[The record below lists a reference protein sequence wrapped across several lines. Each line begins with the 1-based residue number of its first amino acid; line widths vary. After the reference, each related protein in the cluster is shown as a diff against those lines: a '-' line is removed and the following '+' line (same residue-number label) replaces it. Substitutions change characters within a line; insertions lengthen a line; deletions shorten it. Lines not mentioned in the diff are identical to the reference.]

1 MRTCARIKERYHLS
15 VSVVEGMSRG
25 LGGVIGIIGQSCFLV
40 NDRRVSGEAL
50 FELLPLAGLAVG
62 GDWGEGG
69 GSTSPLF
76 ERERDERLEE
86 PLTLPTPRDLVSEL
100 DFERGLPNFGG
111 LPILGAFVEGNRGVA
126 PLDRATPIPAVLT
139 PPPSK
144 ERITN
149 GLDGKLDNR
158 VVSSGPAGAVAV
170 STIGLLGTE
179 LLRNEFEGS
188 SDEPDLRLRG
198 ILMSRDKDEGRQ

>member
-1 MRTCARIKERYHLS
+1 M
-15 VSVVEGMSRG
+15 
-25 LGGVIGIIGQSCFLV
+25 GQRCFFV
-40 NDRRVSGEAL
+40 RDKSVSGEAL
-50 FELLPLAGLAVG
+50 FELLPLAGLAMG

-76 ERERDERLEE
+76 ERERDEIFED
-86 PLTLPTPRDLVSEL
+86 PLTLVVPRDLVSEL
-100 DFERGLPNFGG
+100 DFERGRPNFGG

-126 PLDRATPIPAVLT
+126 PLDRAMPIPAVLT

-149 GLDGKLDNR
+149 GLDDKLDKR
-158 VVSSGPAGAVAV
+158 VASSGPAGAVAV
-170 STIGLLGTE
+170 RTIGLLGTE

-198 ILMSRDKDEGRQ
+198 ILMSR

>member
-1 MRTCARIKERYHLS
+1 MGSMGQRCFFVKERS
-15 VSVVEGMSRG
+15 
-25 LGGVIGIIGQSCFLV
+25 
-40 NDRRVSGEAL
+40 VSGEAL
-50 FELLPLAGLAVG
+50 FELFPLAGLATG

-76 ERERDERLEE
+76 ERDRDKRLED
-86 PLTLPTPRDLVSEL
+86 PLTLLVPRDLVSEL
-100 DFERGLPNFGG
+100 DFERGRPNFGG

-126 PLDRATPIPAVLT
+126 PLGRATPMPAVLT

-149 GLDGKLDNR
+149 GLDDKLDKR
-158 VVSSGPAGAVAV
+158 VASSAPAGAVAV
-170 STIGLLGTE
+170 RTIELLGTE

-198 ILMSRDKDEGRQ
+198 IFMSRDSDEGRQ